1 MNREG
6 PEYWLTRHAQSVS
19 GVDKTLPLTPEGVEQ
34 TKERAR
40 VLAEMIAEAPPGTVI
55 FHGGVSP
62 FTRTRLTIG
71 AYTNELKE
79 LLKDREDVM
88 FVDRE
93 EIHEDAKRVGY
104 LETARGVVRKAEVSP
119 DAKVVIDLPLAL
131 KGLMDE
137 NQFYFPNGEVKPEW
151 MALLV
156 KHGKD
161 FTSAVKEWFSMQPR
175 TDDALPDPYH
185 IAESYIRDMRRL
197 DEFAKRFFPDRPR
210 RVTFVG
216 HSFAIDALLTYIANE
231 GEITP
236 EGFEKIGGRVVSET
250 ELSIIEPGTSMKLHY
265 RDQDFELPSSES
277 GTAINE

>member
-1 MNREG
+1 MEREG
-6 PEYWLTRHAQSVS
+6 SEYWLTRHAQSVS
-19 GVDKTLPLTPEGVEQ
+19 GVTKDLPLTPEGVLQ
-34 TKERAR
+34 AKERA
-40 VLAEMIAEAPPGTVI
+40 VALARMIEEAPEGAVI

-62 FTRTRLTIG
+62 FTRTRMTMG

-79 LLKDREDVM
+79 QLK
-88 FVDRE
+88 DRE

-104 LETARGVVRKAEVSP
+104 LKTAKGVVQKAESSP
-119 DAKVVIDLPLAL
+119 NTKVVIDLPLAL

-137 NQFYFPNGEVKPEW
+137 SQFYLPNGEVKPEW

-161 FTSAVKEWFSMQPR
+161 FTSAVKEWFSVQPR
-175 TDDALPDPYH
+175 TDEALPNPYQ

-216 HSFAIDALLTYIANE
+216 HSFAIDALLTYIAND
-231 GEITP
+231 GKITP
-236 EGFEKIGGRVVSET
+236 EGFEKIGGKVVNET
-250 ELSIIEPGTSMKLHY
+250 ELSVIEPGTSMKLHY
-265 RDQDFELPSSES
+265 RDHDFELPDSES
-277 GTAINE
+277 GTATNER